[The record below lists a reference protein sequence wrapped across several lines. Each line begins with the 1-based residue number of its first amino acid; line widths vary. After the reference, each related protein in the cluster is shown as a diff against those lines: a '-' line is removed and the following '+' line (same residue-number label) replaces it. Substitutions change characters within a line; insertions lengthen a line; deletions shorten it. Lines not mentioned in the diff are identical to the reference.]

1 MRYCCRERLD
11 ALPKGA
17 KDLSFGNSV
26 YTIRFESRT
35 ERPLFGH
42 RYWFFLKDAVD
53 DVPEYIVHWENF
65 VKCVIHPLP
74 GYSALM
80 VLAYN
85 SMAAEYGLH
94 VLYKEE
100 FHQVFEEHS
109 EHPEFAPLLERMHV
123 VDKNGESQMDE
134 DQWEAA
140 SEYTLGYG
148 GVRDADLF
156 CRYLCRICL
165 REAVTDGGTYHAPDV
180 TLLGVATNSDC
191 PRSTV
196 IFGLSSRATGSG
208 AQIGRKRYYSITH
221 GVCALQFASRSCL
234 SM

>member
-1 MRYCCRERLD
+1 MRYSCRERLD

-65 VKCVIHPLP
+65 VKCVLHPLTSRSTLTVP
-74 GYSALM
+74 AH
-80 VLAYN
+80 N

-94 VLYKEE
+94 VLYKKE

-109 EHPEFAPLLERMHV
+109 EHTEFAPLLERMHV

-140 SEYTLGYG
+140 SEYTF
-148 GVRDADLF
+148 R
-156 CRYLCRICL
+156 L
-165 REAVTDGGTYHAPDV
+165 RW
-180 TLLGVATNSDC
+180 
-191 PRSTV
+191 
-196 IFGLSSRATGSG
+196 G
-208 AQIGRKRYYSITH
+208 AGR
-221 GVCALQFASRSCL
+221 
-234 SM
+234 